1 MNECRHRSFGT
12 EKVCSSTVLKSADT
26 NAFEKITAMIV
37 YHLRNY
43 NGKSSVTFVELND
56 SIFVK
61 NV

>member
-1 MNECRHRSFGT
+1 MSAPV
-12 EKVCSSTVLKSADT
+12 VCSRESSSKALKSADT
-26 NAFEKITAMIV
+26 NAFEKITGMIV

-43 NGKSSVTFVELND
+43 NGKFFATFIELND

>member
-1 MNECRHRSFGT
+1 MSALV
-12 EKVCSSTVLKSADT
+12 VCNRESSKVLKSADT